1 MTKRTFEYLT
11 ESIIA
16 GLAKRGQYLADKQNA
31 LERKI
36 TLARLRHERTR
47 YLQSALSDVTAKRL
61 KGGW

>member
-1 MTKRTFEYLT
+1 MTKSFEELT

-16 GLAKRGQYLADKQNA
+16 SLAKRGQYLADKQNA

-47 YLQSALSDVTAKRL
+47 YLQTALSDVVGKRL